1 MEIQNLKKGVRD
13 GMPICIGYFSVS
25 FAFGIFATGQ
35 GLSVLEAVMIS
46 LFNLT
51 SAGQL
56 AATPIIASFGSIP
69 ELVISQLVIN
79 MRYALMSVSLS
90 QKLGESVR
98 LRDRFW
104 ISFAN
109 TDEVFAVSM
118 ANYAPVGRRYMLGL
132 IIPPILGW
140 TGGTLVGALAG
151 NILPEIVIIALGIAI
166 YGMFISIVMPFARG
180 TLVGALCVL
189 SAIALSSILYY
200 VPLLSK
206 IPSGFSII
214 ITAVAIS
221 ALFALI
227 APIPDDTDDTDENGA
242 SAAGENRKQK
252 SGESGEQE
260 PLQEPQ
266 EQEEQETKDPQ
277 DIREM
282 QEKQNIQ
289 EVRADA

>member
-1 MEIQNLKKGVRD
+1 MEIQNFKKGVRD

-180 TLVGALCVL
+180 SLVGALCVL

-227 APIPDDTDDTDENGA
+227 APIPDDTDENGA
-242 SAAGENRKQK
+242 SAEPENRKDK
-252 SGESGEQE
+252 AVESGEQE
-260 PLQEPQ
+260 PQAPQ
-266 EQEEQETKDPQ
+266 EQETKAPQEQEQETKAPQ
-277 DIREM
+277 DIRKM
-282 QEKQNIQ
+282 QEKQ

>member
-1 MEIQNLKKGVRD
+1 MEIQNFKKGVRD

-90 QKLGESVR
+90 QKFGESVR

-200 VPLLSK
+200 VPHLSK

-242 SAAGENRKQK
+242 SAAGENRKRK
-252 SGESGEQE
+252 SVESGEQE

-266 EQEEQETKDPQ
+266 AQETKVPQ
-277 DIREM
+277 DIRKM
-282 QEKQNIQ
+282 HEKQ